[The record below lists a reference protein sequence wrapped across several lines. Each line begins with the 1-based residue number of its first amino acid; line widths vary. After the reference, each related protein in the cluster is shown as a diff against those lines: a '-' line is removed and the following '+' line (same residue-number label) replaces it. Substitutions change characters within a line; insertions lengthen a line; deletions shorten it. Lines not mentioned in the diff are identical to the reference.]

1 MKRYFRLAMTVCA
14 VLCALAVASCSSDDD
29 GFSEEDYPERIVGL
43 WQERGV
49 IDAVIQYRFNADG
62 TGEMIEDGYS
72 ESFDYTLSGSS
83 LVLRYG
89 PHLLWPFEILKM
101 SGSELIMRDMED
113 EEDRE
118 TFALRRIE

>member
-1 MKRYFRLAMTVCA
+1 MKRYFRLMMAACA

-72 ESFDYTLSGSS
+72 ESFKYTLSGSS
-83 LVLRYG
+83 LVLYYYF
-89 PHLLWPFEILKM
+89 PQEYEILKM
-101 SGSELIMRDMED
+101 SGGKIV
-113 EEDRE
+113 
-118 TFALRRIE
+118 LRHMYEGESITSVLHRVK